1 MKNIFFFSLYSQYNQ
16 KHMNDYTYQKFKE
29 DFENAETPETKQEAI
44 ITLLDSNIDLNEYK
58 EDIRCA
64 TLPQLVY

>member
-1 MKNIFFFSLYSQYNQ
+1 
-16 KHMNDYTYQKFKE
+16 MNDYTYQKFKE